1 MLTWR
6 QRERR
11 RRNIIRASAAAA
23 LAALL
28 LLLFFLDLY
37 WRPLD
42 TLFASQK
49 APSLPAMEAGEL
61 RVHFLDVGQGD
72 CTLIQFPDG
81 KAMMVDGGDG
91 SADAYIGEYCRA
103 VGVQKFDCVL
113 LTHPDDDH
121 AAGLSSVLRTFGA
134 DTVWA
139 PYFPASYNEAFGSFL
154 GEAAA
159 CGANV
164 RISQLY
170 EHILSDSRENFY
182 YAMILS
188 PLSPSIEG
196 SYYTQANAEG
206 ASSQDVNDSSAVLY
220 LEYAGRKLLL
230 SGDASTA
237 VENALVT
244 DYTQTGGEIFSFE
257 AETAWG
263 RQKLLPDLADIDFLK
278 VPHHGG
284 AGSTGEALLS
294 LCRPRLY
301 FISCGRGNGYF
312 HPSSDTLARIRAA
325 VPEAEFFRTD
335 ELGSVCLSIAAD
347 GGVTVMTGRG
357 VNLYHGD

>member
-49 APSLPAMEAGEL
+49 APSLPAMEEGEL

-81 KAMMVDGGDG
+81 N
-91 SADAYIGEYCRA
+91 IGEYCRA

-134 DTVWA
+134 DIVWA

-196 SYYTQANAEG
+196 E
-206 ASSQDVNDSSAVLY
+206 L
-220 LEYAGRKLLL
+220 LYAGERRGRFL
-230 SGDASTA
+230 A
-237 VENALVT
+237 
-244 DYTQTGGEIFSFE
+244 
-257 AETAWG
+257 G
-263 RQKLLPDLADIDFLK
+263 RQRFLRRALP
-278 VPHHGG
+278 
-284 AGSTGEALLS
+284 
-294 LCRPRLY
+294 
-301 FISCGRGNGYF
+301 
-312 HPSSDTLARIRAA
+312 RIRGQETFA
-325 VPEAEFFRTD
+325 VRRC
-335 ELGSVCLSIAAD
+335 VH
-347 GGVTVMTGRG
+347 GRRERAG
-357 VNLYHGD
+357 A